1 MSKFFIPIIS
11 IFFII
16 SCEPKEKDK
25 DFEWVISDSS
35 RYTNSAYS
43 QHIYSLD
50 KKAKLTIHHEKYNER
65 HTDKDK
71 LYLSGFDF
79 EIYDQNWIKEV
90 CYWVNAAA
98 TTGRKEYKEGEIL
111 LDARKHKKRTNN
123 ERRFAITFECD
134 EPYSGKPVR
143 VYNLNYHN
151 KVSLLYSLGLDGTG
165 DTYNYLSAR
174 LFTKGLKNII
184 FPIPDEGYKAEAR
197 FRDFREESKSYAA
210 SIQEYSVTKKNKK
223 NQECADNRAWR
234 DYYLKKGDFGM
245 FNAYIDELLRL
256 GC

>member
-79 EIYDQNWIKEV
+79 EIYDKNWIKEICSSV
-90 CYWVNAAA
+90 SMAEI
-98 TTGRKEYKEGEIL
+98 TGRNSYKELGIL
-111 LDARKHKKRTNN
+111 LDARKSKNRTNN
-123 ERRFAITFECD
+123 EKEYAATYECD

-151 KVSLLYSLGLDGTG
+151 KVSLLYSLELDGTG
-165 DTYNYLSAR
+165 NIYNYLSAR
-174 LFTKGLKNII
+174 LYSKGLKNII
-184 FPIPDEGYKAEAR
+184 FPIPDEGYSAAAR
-197 FRDFREESKSYAA
+197 FRDFREESK
-210 SIQEYSVTKKNKK
+210 
-223 NQECADNRAWR
+223 
-234 DYYLKKGDFGM
+234 
-245 FNAYIDELLRL
+245 
-256 GC
+256 